1 MRWIMI
7 YITPIT
13 SSLITHMLHTIYRLV
28 LKYDKMFFNIS
39 IVALKLKGTTLPFT
53 LIIIKSHTDIHAQ
66 FLNINLILYSS
77 ISREMFD
84 KLASYT

>member
-1 MRWIMI
+1 
-7 YITPIT
+7 
-13 SSLITHMLHTIYRLV
+13 MLHTIYRLLV
-28 LKYDKMFFNIS
+28 LKYDKIFFNIS

-53 LIIIKSHTDIHAQ
+53 LIIIIKSHTDIHAQ